1 MEYRVNLPY
10 GSSEAIIHEVSC
22 GYVDDAMKGPYA
34 TRGAAVDGG
43 FLLRSLVREC
53 TGCIQGEKRINFD
66 EGEKRIDPDEGEK
79 RIDMERSS
87 NHLAWRHKWIREDDL
102 AVLYLYHLERTMN
115 EDIDAK
121 ISTLGRKTGIKP
133 SSIRMRL
140 GNFLHLDPNA
150 SGKGLYSA
158 AQLTR
163 DIWAEYEADPVGT
176 IDKAFYAYMDF
187 VRE

>member
-1 MEYRVNLPY
+1 
-10 GSSEAIIHEVSC
+10 
-22 GYVDDAMKGPYA
+22 
-34 TRGAAVDGG
+34 
-43 FLLRSLVREC
+43 
-53 TGCIQGEKRINFD
+53 
-66 EGEKRIDPDEGEK
+66 
-79 RIDMERSS
+79 MERSS

-187 VRE
+187 IRD

>member
-22 GYVDDAMKGPYA
+22 VYVDDAMKGPYA

-66 EGEKRIDPDEGEK
+66 EGEKRID
-79 RIDMERSS
+79 MERSS
-87 NHLAWRHKWIREDDL
+87 NHLAWRHRWTREDDL

-115 EDIDAK
+115 EDVDAK
-121 ISTLGRKTGIKP
+121 VSTLGRKTGIKP

-140 GNFLHLDPNA
+140 GSFLHLDPNA
-150 SGKGLYSA
+150 SGKGLYNA

-163 DIWAEYEADPVGT
+163 DVWAEYEADPVGT

-187 VRE
+187 IRD